1 MALTATATHEVRR
14 DILESLGMQR
24 VKTFQVSFFRP
35 NLTFKCARSHW
46 SAKDVTD
53 QVCFS
58 NHARSTLESPH
69 TNAG

>member
-35 NLTFKCARSHW
+35 NLTFKCA
-46 SAKDVTD
+46 
-53 QVCFS
+53 
-58 NHARSTLESPH
+58 
-69 TNAG
+69 